1 MFPISSDILVKK
13 QIKKERIMKNT
24 KKILYIVGSLIF
36 VQILFQSHISTVKAN
51 NSIPTPYYQDLDI
64 NGTYIYNVTEFDTK
78 FTWLDLNW
86 SPRGDA
92 ITNPGGQIVVNF
104 TGFYD
109 DDPLFLSASCFNNP
123 IPYINITFMKNVTS
137 TLVTNT
143 TFYNVSNSEAC
154 LSLAIG
160 YKLVH
165 SGFLIQV
172 NNLENLTTLAAVQV
186 SGTGFMQGDFIYEEY
201 DYMVGFVF
209 KQDNMNQNSTMIYDR
224 TTGILVYSKVQS
236 IFGPD
241 LEIQLSG
248 YELNFQKTEPV
259 EPAEPG
265 IPSFP
270 LFLLGAIITTTLI
283 LVIPNLTK
291 KIRTN

>member
-1 MFPISSDILVKK
+1 M
-13 QIKKERIMKNT
+13 E
-24 KKILYIVGSLIF
+24 
-36 VQILFQSHISTVKAN
+36 
-51 NSIPTPYYQDLDI
+51 
-64 NGTYIYNVTEFDTK
+64 
-78 FTWLDLNW
+78 
-86 SPRGDA
+86 
-92 ITNPGGQIVVNF
+92 
-104 TGFYD
+104 
-109 DDPLFLSASCFNNP
+109 
-123 IPYINITFMKNVTS
+123 NVTS

-143 TFYNVSNSEAC
+143 TFYNVSNSEAG

-160 YKLVH
+160 YNLFH